1 MENWR
6 DWESPE
12 NVVSQVPPRTGAAFG
27 NVLRAPFR
35 IERQTFSLVT
45 AFFYESV
52 DTSSQPV
59 FGLYSVPLRFG
70 QAWRASSRSHRAWGR
85 VTA

>member
-27 NVLRAPFR
+27 NVLRALFR

-45 AFFYESV
+45 VFFCYESIR
-52 DTSSQPV
+52 
-59 FGLYSVPLRFG
+59 LL
-70 QAWRASSRSHRAWGR
+70 SRSLDCIAYL
-85 VTA
+85 